1 MILSDLAIL
10 NYKNCEQ
17 LEIVPKAGFNCFT
30 GKNGQGKTNVL
41 DAIYTLSFCKSF
53 INPVDSQNIRSGQ
66 DFYMISGTYAQ
77 TDSEEVHVVCSLKK
91 GQKKQVKKNKKAYQ
105 KLADHIGLIPIV
117 LIAPQDA
124 ELILGGSDVR
134 RKFVDALISQHNK
147 AYLTALI
154 DYNRVLSQ
162 RNAVLKQFAKAGS
175 FDPIVL
181 ETYNDLLNEYG
192 TIIYEAR
199 KSFMKKFLPVF
210 EKVYDRLSGKFE
222 DVSLTYKSD
231 LEENN
236 KLKELLEQNLPK
248 DRVLQY
254 TTVGIHKDDLVFE
267 LDGKPIKKFGSQ
279 GQQKTFTIALKLA
292 QIDYLKAATGKLPIL
307 LLDDIFDKLD
317 DVRTGELINIINESE
332 IEQCFITDTSADRLT
347 TLFTGL
353 NIDYTLF
360 EVADGRVE

>member
-53 INPVDSQNIRSGQ
+53 INPVDSQNIRNGE
-66 DFYMISGTYAQ
+66 DYYMISGTYAVN
-77 TDSEEVHVVCSLKK
+77 DDDDVHVVCSLKK

-147 AYLTALI
+147 EYLASLI

-162 RNAVLKQFAKAGS
+162 RNAVLKQFAMAGR

-181 ETYNDLLNEYG
+181 ETYNDLLNDHG
-192 TIIYEAR
+192 TAIHQAR
-199 KSFMKKFLPVF
+199 KDFMDEFLPLF
-210 EKVYDRLSGKFE
+210 ESVYHRLSGKTE
-222 DVSLTYKSD
+222 QVSLTYKSD
-231 LEENN
+231 LNN
-236 KLKELLEQNLPK
+236 GDTLKVLLEQNLSK
-248 DRVLQY
+248 DKVLQY

-279 GQQKTFTIALKLA
+279 GQQKTYTIALKLA

-317 DVRTGELINIINESE
+317 DVRIGELINIINDSE

-347 TLFTGL
+347 DLFTGL